1 MKNRL
6 YIFSNTLLKRK
17 DNTLFYQSIMDDE
30 ENYEH
35 QTIISEDYLN
45 GSDELVPNNSGSYI
59 PIESID
65 SIFSFG
71 TLHFNS
77 RFLSFLAY
85 NGVPLH
91 NFSFKGDY
99 IGSFFPPTDLFSG
112 SILIKQSK
120 AYLDDEV
127 RLAFAQEIISASIF
141 NMSDVLKYYNRR
153 NKPVADFIEY
163 LAELREQTTLTES
176 VEELRGVEGNARK
189 IYYSAW
195 QYLFSYPIEFSQ
207 RIKRPPNNLIN
218 ALISYGNMIVY
229 SICLNQIYQTKLN
242 HDIGF
247 VHEPGDGKYALA
259 YDIADIFKPLITDR
273 AIFYS
278 INKNIISEADAF
290 IKNGNCILTKD
301 CRKKFVGIIE
311 DKLQSKLSLPDKDK
325 SFTLVRIIK
334 EECYKIIKAI
344 SDDLPYKAYK
354 TNVK

>member
-17 DNTLFYQSIMDDE
+17 DNTLFYQSIMEDE
-30 ENYEH
+30 DECEN
-35 QTIISEDYLN
+35 QKIISEDFLI
-45 GSDELVPNNSGSYI
+45 GADELTPNNSGNYI

-65 SIFSFG
+65 SIFAFG

-77 RFLSFLAY
+77 RLLSFLAY

-91 NFSFKGDY
+91 NFSFKGDF
-99 IGSFFPPTDLFSG
+99 IGSFFPPADLFSG
-112 SILIKQSK
+112 AILIKQSK
-120 AYLDDEV
+120 AYLDDEI
-127 RLAFAQEIISASIF
+127 RLAFAQEIISASIY

-153 NKPVADFIEY
+153 NKPVDEYVEY
-163 LAELREQTTLTES
+163 LEELREKITLTES
-176 VEELRGVEGNARK
+176 VEELRGLEGNAKK

-195 QYLFSYPIEFSQ
+195 QHLFSYPIEFSQ

-218 ALISYGNMIVY
+218 SLISYGNMIVY
-229 SICLNQIYQTKLN
+229 SICLNQIYQTRLN
-242 HDIGF
+242 PDIGF

-259 YDIADIFKPLITDR
+259 YDIADIFKPIITDR
-273 AIFYS
+273 TIFYAV
-278 INKNIISEADAF
+278 NKNIISEADCF

-301 CRKKFVGIIE
+301 CRKKYVGIIE
-311 DKLQSKLSLPDKDK
+311 DKLQSKLSLPGKDK
-325 SFTLVRIIK
+325 SLTLVRIIK

-344 SDDLPYKAYK
+344 SEEQPYRAYK